1 MSPHHP
7 HHCHA
12 ALPGVQDGGGK
23 TGWPCPPHLSPELQT
38 GECRGQPIAHP
49 MALQPETFWG
59 ERRDGG
65 SSPFPTVDS
74 HRNIKGHMIE
84 IWVKGRNS
92 LHGWTLTLGSKEAE
106 PQIGQPSH
114 RVLHGADKPP
124 WMLGRTTGTDRRA
137 QDV

>member
-1 MSPHHP
+1 MEFVYNRSFKKNHIM
-7 HHCHA
+7 
-12 ALPGVQDGGGK
+12 V
-23 TGWPCPPHLSPELQT
+23 GWKKKSKVGTSDPE
-38 GECRGQPIAHP
+38 
-49 MALQPETFWG
+49 
-59 ERRDGG
+59 
-65 SSPFPTVDS
+65 
-74 HRNIKGHMIE
+74 RN
-84 IWVKGRNS
+84 VKGRNS

>member
-1 MSPHHP
+1 MFTTE
-7 HHCHA
+7 
-12 ALPGVQDGGGK
+12 ALRKNHILV
-23 TGWPCPPHLSPELQT
+23 GWKKKSKVGTSDPE
-38 GECRGQPIAHP
+38 
-49 MALQPETFWG
+49 
-59 ERRDGG
+59 
-65 SSPFPTVDS
+65 
-74 HRNIKGHMIE
+74 RN
-84 IWVKGRNS
+84 VKGRNS